1 MKQAM
6 QKSAKLIDS
15 GPKTISSRRKA
26 KTAKFSLLDV
36 DRVQKYVRQIC
47 VNNELTNASSLIPCL
62 ENTVLQMKRIITI
75 EFPHVNLDDVF
86 VNRNPT
92 LGISFDSRKP

>member
-1 MKQAM
+1 M

-36 DRVQKYVRQIC
+36 DRVQKYMRQMC
-47 VNNELTNASSLIPCL
+47 VKNALTDASSLIPSL

-86 VNRNPT
+86 VNRDPT
-92 LGISFDSRKP
+92 LGISSDSRKP